1 MNRKW
6 SELTAFEKT
15 VNIISWIALAVW
27 VVFSFIERASQIQY
41 AELITCSAIGIVC
54 VCEAISFWKVK
65 RGLSYVAIAGAVC
78 MVVFLV
84 LFLVW

>member
-1 MNRKW
+1 M
-6 SELTAFEKT
+6 TAFEKT

-41 AELITCSAIGIVC
+41 AELITCTAIGIVC

-65 RGLSYVAIAGAVC
+65 RALSYVAIGGAILMIAI
-78 MVVFLV
+78 MVLEAM
-84 LFLVW
+84 